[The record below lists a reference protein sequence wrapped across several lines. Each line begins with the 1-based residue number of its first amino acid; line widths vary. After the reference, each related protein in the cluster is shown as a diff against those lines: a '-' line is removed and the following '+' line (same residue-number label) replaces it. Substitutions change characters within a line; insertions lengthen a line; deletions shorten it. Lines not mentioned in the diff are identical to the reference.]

1 MFVPIHAR
9 CCSLR
14 TKQTPE
20 STEGWRKLIVAVL
33 PRGED
38 EASGMSGSAL
48 GTGWWKIP
56 IWGQV
61 DLMAICSDLMG
72 FYSESMGY

>member
-1 MFVPIHAR
+1 
-9 CCSLR
+9 
-14 TKQTPE
+14 
-20 STEGWRKLIVAVL
+20 VAVL

-38 EASGMSGSAL
+38 EASAASGMSGSAL

-56 IWGQV
+56 IWRQV

-72 FYSESMGY
+72 FYSDLMGFDSDSMGY

>member
-1 MFVPIHAR
+1 M
-9 CCSLR
+9 
-14 TKQTPE
+14 
-20 STEGWRKLIVAVL
+20 AVL

-72 FYSESMGY
+72 FYSDSMGY

>member
-1 MFVPIHAR
+1 M
-9 CCSLR
+9 
-14 TKQTPE
+14 
-20 STEGWRKLIVAVL
+20 AVL

-38 EASGMSGSAL
+38 EASAASGMSGSAL

-56 IWGQV
+56 IWRQV

-72 FYSESMGY
+72 FYSDLI